1 MPYARRSTASRAIYS
16 SIATNMNRTV
26 LYVITAL
33 LLALTSARGS
43 AQTPTC
49 EEQLQEVVVFGKQK
63 PKNLLRRGTRMP
75 GAIVMLTPDQVG
87 HEVGSVLTLNHAT
100 ELKEITLD
108 IVSNSIAEATL
119 SIMIYRDSTYAEVL
133 EKPIQAHIPKG
144 KKQAITVTPEKPLLL
159 AQGRYIIA
167 VRFADC
173 AKETREQWVLSD
185 QWTDKQRYEM
195 AQQCC
200 MQFPLYSKMGY
211 MRIDATDT
219 FEKRNLNI
227 GLKVKGIESK

>member
-1 MPYARRSTASRAIYS
+1 
-16 SIATNMNRTV
+16 MNRTV

-33 LLALTSARGS
+33 LLVLTAARGS

-49 EEQLQEVVVFGKQK
+49 EEQLQEVVVLGKQRQK
-63 PKNLLRRGTRMP
+63 TLLRRGTRMP

-87 HEVGSVLTLNHAT
+87 HEVGSALTLNHAT
-100 ELKEITLD
+100 ELKEITLG

-119 SIMIYRDSTYAEVL
+119 SIMIYRDSTCTEVL
-133 EKPIQAHIPKG
+133 DSPLIAHIPQG
-144 KKQAITVTPEKPLLL
+144 KKQTITVTPEKPLLL

-173 AKETREQWVLSD
+173 AKETREQWVQSD

-200 MQFPLYSKMGY
+200 MQFPLYSKVGY
-211 MRIDATDT
+211 MRADATDT

-227 GLKVKGIESK
+227 GLKVKGCGVH

>member
-1 MPYARRSTASRAIYS
+1 
-16 SIATNMNRTV
+16 MNRTV

-33 LLALTSARGS
+33 LLALTAARSS
-43 AQTPTC
+43 AQTPTS
-49 EEQLQEVVVFGKQK
+49 EEQLQEVVVLGKQK
-63 PKNLLRRGTRMP
+63 QKTLLRRGTRMP

-87 HEVGSVLTLNHAT
+87 HEVGSALTLKHAT
-100 ELKEITLD
+100 ELKEITLG

-173 AKETREQWVLSD
+173 AKETREQWVQSD

-195 AQQCC
+195 ARQCC
-200 MQFPLYSKMGY
+200 MQFPLYSKVGY

>member
-1 MPYARRSTASRAIYS
+1 
-16 SIATNMNRTV
+16 MNRTV

-33 LLALTSARGS
+33 LLALTAIRSS

-49 EEQLQEVVVFGKQK
+49 EEQLQEVMVLGKQK
-63 PKNLLRRGTRMP
+63 PKNLLRRGTRIP
-75 GAIVMLTPDQVG
+75 GAIVMFTPDQVG
-87 HEVGSVLTLNHAT
+87 HEVGSALILNHAT

-144 KKQAITVTPEKPLLL
+144 KKQTIIVTPEKPLLL
-159 AQGRYIIA
+159 EPGRYIIA
-167 VRFADC
+167 VSFADC
-173 AKETREQWVLSD
+173 AKETRVQWVLSD
-185 QWTDKQRYEM
+185 QWPDKQRYEM
-195 AQQCC
+195 ARQCC
-200 MQFPLYSKMGY
+200 MQFPLYSKVGY
-211 MRIDATDT
+211 MRADATDT

>member
-1 MPYARRSTASRAIYS
+1 
-16 SIATNMNRTV
+16 MNRMV

-33 LLALTSARGS
+33 LLALTATRSS

-49 EEQLQEVVVFGKQK
+49 EEQLQEVVVLGKQRQ
-63 PKNLLRRGTRMP
+63 KNLLRRGTRIP

-87 HEVGSVLTLNHAT
+87 HEVGSALTLNHAT

-119 SIMIYRDSTYAEVL
+119 SIMIYRNSTCTEVL
-133 EKPIQAHIPKG
+133 ESPLIAHIPQG
-144 KKQAITVTPEKPLLL
+144 KKQTITVTPEKPLLL
-159 AQGRYIIA
+159 EHGRYIIA
-167 VRFADC
+167 VSFADC
-173 AKETREQWVLSD
+173 AKETRVQWVQSD
-185 QWTDKQRYEM
+185 QWPDKQRYEM

-200 MQFPLYSKMGY
+200 MQFPLYSKEGY
-211 MRIDATDT
+211 IRADATDT

-227 GLKVKGIESK
+227 GLKVKGCGVH

>member
-1 MPYARRSTASRAIYS
+1 
-16 SIATNMNRTV
+16 MNRTV

-33 LLALTSARGS
+33 LLALTAARSS
-43 AQTPTC
+43 AQTSTC
-49 EEQLQEVVVFGKQK
+49 EEQLQEVVVLGKQRQK
-63 PKNLLRRGTRMP
+63 TLLRRGTRMP

-87 HEVGSVLTLNHAT
+87 HEVGSALTLNHAT
-100 ELKEITLD
+100 ELKEITLG

-119 SIMIYRDSTYAEVL
+119 SIMIYRDSIYAEVL

-173 AKETREQWVLSD
+173 AKETREQWVQSD

-195 AQQCC
+195 ARQCS
-200 MQFPLYSKMGY
+200 MQFPLYSKFGY
-211 MRIDATDT
+211 IRNDTDDT

>member
-1 MPYARRSTASRAIYS
+1 
-16 SIATNMNRTV
+16 MNRTV

-33 LLALTSARGS
+33 LLALTATRSS

-49 EEQLQEVVVFGKQK
+49 EERLQEVMVLGKQK
-63 PKNLLRRGTRMP
+63 PKNLLRRGTRIP

-87 HEVGSVLTLNHAT
+87 HEVGSALTLSHAT
-100 ELKEITLD
+100 ELKEITFD
-108 IVSNSIAEATL
+108 ILSNNIEEAML
-119 SIMIYRDSTYAEVL
+119 GIVIYRDSTYAEVL

-144 KKQAITVTPEKPLLL
+144 KKQTITVTPEKPLLL
-159 AQGRYIIA
+159 EPGRYIIA
-167 VRFADC
+167 VSFVDC
-173 AKETREQWVLSD
+173 AKETRAQWTLSS

-200 MQFPLYSKMGY
+200 MQFPLYSKEGY
-211 MRIDATDT
+211 MRADATDT

>member
-1 MPYARRSTASRAIYS
+1 MKR
-16 SIATNMNRTV
+16 MV

-33 LLALTSARGS
+33 LLALTATRSG

-49 EEQLQEVVVFGKQK
+49 EEQLQEVVVLGKQRQK
-63 PKNLLRRGTRMP
+63 TLLRRGTRMP

-87 HEVGSVLTLNHAT
+87 HEVGSALTLNHAT
-100 ELKEITLD
+100 ELKEITLG

-144 KKQAITVTPEKPLLL
+144 KKQAITLTPEKPLLL
-159 AQGRYIIA
+159 GQGRYIIA
-167 VRFADC
+167 VSFADC
-173 AKETREQWVLSD
+173 AKETRVQWVLSD
-185 QWTDKQRYEM
+185 QWPDKQRYEM
-195 AQQCC
+195 ARQCC

-211 MRIDATDT
+211 MRADATDT

>member
-1 MPYARRSTASRAIYS
+1 
-16 SIATNMNRTV
+16 MNRMV

-33 LLALTSARGS
+33 LLALTATRSS
-43 AQTPTC
+43 AQTSTC
-49 EEQLQEVVVFGKQK
+49 EEQLQEVMVLGKQK
-63 PKNLLRRGTRMP
+63 PKNLLRRGTRIP

-87 HEVGSVLTLNHAT
+87 HEVGSALTLNHAT
-100 ELKEITLD
+100 ELNEITLD

-159 AQGRYIIA
+159 GQGRYIIA

-173 AKETREQWVLSD
+173 AKETRVQWIQSD

-195 AQQCC
+195 VQQCC

>member
-1 MPYARRSTASRAIYS
+1 
-16 SIATNMNRTV
+16 MNRTV

-63 PKNLLRRGTRMP
+63 PKNLLRRGTRIP

-87 HEVGSVLTLNHAT
+87 HEVGSALTLNHAT

-159 AQGRYIIA
+159 GQGRYIIA

-173 AKETREQWVLSD
+173 AKETRVQWILSD

-195 AQQCC
+195 VQQCC

>member
-1 MPYARRSTASRAIYS
+1 
-16 SIATNMNRTV
+16 MNRTV

>member
-1 MPYARRSTASRAIYS
+1 
-16 SIATNMNRTV
+16 
-26 LYVITAL
+26 
-33 LLALTSARGS
+33 
-43 AQTPTC
+43 
-49 EEQLQEVVVFGKQK
+49 
-63 PKNLLRRGTRMP
+63 MP

-87 HEVGSVLTLNHAT
+87 HEVGSALTLNHAT
-100 ELKEITLD
+100 ELNEITLD

-159 AQGRYIIA
+159 GQGRYIIA

-173 AKETREQWVLSD
+173 AKETREQWVQSD

-195 AQQCC
+195 ARQCC
-200 MQFPLYSKMGY
+200 MQFPLYSKFGY
-211 MRIDATDT
+211 IRNDTNDT

-227 GLKVKGIESK
+227 GLKVKGRRYKN

>member
-1 MPYARRSTASRAIYS
+1 
-16 SIATNMNRTV
+16 MNRTV

-33 LLALTSARGS
+33 LLALTATRGS

-49 EEQLQEVVVFGKQK
+49 EEQLQEVVVLGKQRQK
-63 PKNLLRRGTRMP
+63 TLLRRGTRMP

-87 HEVGSVLTLNHAT
+87 HEVGSALTLKHAT
-100 ELKEITLD
+100 ELKEITFGILSNNIEGAMLG
-108 IVSNSIAEATL
+108 IV
-119 SIMIYRDSTYAEVL
+119 IYRDSTCTEVL
-133 EKPIQAHIPKG
+133 DSPLIAHIPQG
-144 KKQAITVTPEKPLLL
+144 KKQTITVTPEKPLLL

-167 VRFADC
+167 VSFADC
-173 AKETREQWVLSD
+173 AKETRAQWTLSS

-200 MQFPLYSKMGY
+200 MQFPLYSKVGY
-211 MRIDATDT
+211 MRADATDT

-227 GLKVKGIESK
+227 GLKVKGCGVH

>member
-1 MPYARRSTASRAIYS
+1 
-16 SIATNMNRTV
+16 MNRMV

-33 LLALTSARGS
+33 LLALAATRSS

-49 EEQLQEVVVFGKQK
+49 EEQLQEVMVLGKQK

-87 HEVGSVLTLNHAT
+87 HEVGSALTLNHAT

-119 SIMIYRDSTYAEVL
+119 SIMIYRDSTCTEVL
-133 EKPIQAHIPKG
+133 ENPLIAHIPQG
-144 KKQAITVTPEKPLLL
+144 KKQTIIVTPEKPLLL
-159 AQGRYIIA
+159 EPGRYIIA
-167 VRFADC
+167 VNFADC
-173 AKETREQWVLSD
+173 AKETRVQWVLSD
-185 QWTDKQRYEM
+185 QWPDKQRYEM
-195 AQQCC
+195 ARQYC

>member
-1 MPYARRSTASRAIYS
+1 
-16 SIATNMNRTV
+16 MNRTFQ
-26 LYVITAL
+26 YVATAL
-33 LLALTSARGS
+33 LLALTATRSS
-43 AQTPTC
+43 AQTPTS
-49 EEQLQEVVVFGKQK
+49 EEQLQEVVVLGKQK
-63 PKNLLRRGTRMP
+63 QKTLLRRGTRIP

-87 HEVGSVLTLNHAT
+87 HEVGSALTLNHAT

-119 SIMIYRDSTYAEVL
+119 SIMIYRDSTCTEVL
-133 EKPIQAHIPKG
+133 ESPLIAHIPQG
-144 KKQAITVTPEKPLLL
+144 KKQTITVTPEKPLLL
-159 AQGRYIIA
+159 EQGRYIIA
-167 VRFADC
+167 VSFADC
-173 AKETREQWVLSD
+173 AKETRVQWILSD
-185 QWTDKQRYEM
+185 QWTDKQRYDM
-195 AQQCC
+195 VQQCC

>member
-1 MPYARRSTASRAIYS
+1 
-16 SIATNMNRTV
+16 MNRMV

-33 LLALTSARGS
+33 LLALTATRSS

-49 EEQLQEVVVFGKQK
+49 EEQLQEVMVLGKQK
-63 PKNLLRRGTRMP
+63 PKNLLRRGTRIP

-87 HEVGSVLTLNHAT
+87 HEVGSALTLNHAT
-100 ELKEITLD
+100 ELNEITLD

-159 AQGRYIIA
+159 GQGRYIIA

-173 AKETREQWVLSD
+173 AKETREQWVQSD

-195 AQQCC
+195 ARQCC
-200 MQFPLYSKMGY
+200 MQFPLYSKFGY
-211 MRIDATDT
+211 IRNDTNDT

-227 GLKVKGIESK
+227 GLKVKGRRYKN

>member
-1 MPYARRSTASRAIYS
+1 
-16 SIATNMNRTV
+16 MNRTV

-63 PKNLLRRGTRMP
+63 PKNLLRRGTRIP

-159 AQGRYIIA
+159 EQGRYIIA

-173 AKETREQWVLSD
+173 AKETREQWVQSD
-185 QWTDKQRYEM
+185 QWPDKQRYEM
-195 AQQCC
+195 ARQCC
-200 MQFPLYSKMGY
+200 MQFPLYSKFGY
-211 MRIDATDT
+211 IRNDTNDT

>member
-1 MPYARRSTASRAIYS
+1 M
-16 SIATNMNRTV
+16 V
-26 LYVITAL
+26 L
-33 LLALTSARGS
+33 
-43 AQTPTC
+43 
-49 EEQLQEVVVFGKQK
+49 GKQK
-63 PKNLLRRGTRMP
+63 PKNLLRRGTQIP

-119 SIMIYRDSTYAEVL
+119 SIMIYRDSIYAEVL

-167 VRFADC
+167 VSFADC
-173 AKETREQWVLSD
+173 AKETRVQWVLSD
-185 QWTDKQRYEM
+185 QWPDKQRYEM
-195 AQQCC
+195 ARQCC

>member
-1 MPYARRSTASRAIYS
+1 
-16 SIATNMNRTV
+16 MNRTFQ
-26 LYVITAL
+26 YVATAL
-33 LLALTSARGS
+33 LLALTATRSS
-43 AQTPTC
+43 VQTPTS
-49 EEQLQEVVVFGKQK
+49 EEQLQEVVVLGKQK
-63 PKNLLRRGTRMP
+63 QKTLLRRGTRIP

-87 HEVGSVLTLNHAT
+87 HEVGSALTLNHAT

-119 SIMIYRDSTYAEVL
+119 SIMIYRDSTCTEVL
-133 EKPIQAHIPKG
+133 ESPLIAHIPQG
-144 KKQAITVTPEKPLLL
+144 KKQTITVTPEKPLLL
-159 AQGRYIIA
+159 EQGRYIIA
-167 VRFADC
+167 VSFADC
-173 AKETREQWVLSD
+173 AKETRVQWILSD

-195 AQQCC
+195 VQQCC

>member
-1 MPYARRSTASRAIYS
+1 
-16 SIATNMNRTV
+16 MNRTV

-33 LLALTSARGS
+33 LLALTATRSS

-49 EEQLQEVVVFGKQK
+49 EEQLQEVVVLGKQRQK
-63 PKNLLRRGTRMP
+63 TLLRRGTRIP

-87 HEVGSVLTLNHAT
+87 HEVGSALTLKHAT
-100 ELKEITLD
+100 ELKEITFGILSNNIEGAMLG
-108 IVSNSIAEATL
+108 IV
-119 SIMIYRDSTYAEVL
+119 IYRDSTCTEVL
-133 EKPIQAHIPKG
+133 ESPLIAHIPQG
-144 KKQAITVTPEKPLLL
+144 KKQTITITPEKPLLL
-159 AQGRYIIA
+159 EQGRYIIA

-173 AKETREQWVLSD
+173 AKETRAQWTLSH

-200 MQFPLYSKMGY
+200 MQFLLYSKVGY
-211 MRIDATDT
+211 MRADATDT

-227 GLKVKGIESK
+227 GLKVEGVEST